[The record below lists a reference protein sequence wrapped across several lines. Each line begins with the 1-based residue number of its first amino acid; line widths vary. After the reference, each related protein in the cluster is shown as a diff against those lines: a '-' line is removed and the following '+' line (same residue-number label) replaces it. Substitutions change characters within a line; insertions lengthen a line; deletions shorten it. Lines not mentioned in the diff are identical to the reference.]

1 MGGNANT
8 AIDSWTCSSL
18 IIMESTPI
26 QLLPT
31 LCRVMWFKCSVGDL
45 ENYDCNFTVMSFHQW
60 LLFKDVKGEDVVKL
74 TLALKIARQ
83 DLTKAQVKLNTM
95 IADYGDVVPRRDFES
110 LEKKYS
116 DLLQE
121 VSISS

>member
-1 MGGNANT
+1 
-8 AIDSWTCSSL
+8 
-18 IIMESTPI
+18 
-26 QLLPT
+26 
-31 LCRVMWFKCSVGDL
+31 
-45 ENYDCNFTVMSFHQW
+45 MSFHQW
-60 LLFKDVKGEDVVKL
+60 LLFKDIKGEDVVKL
-74 TLALKIARQ
+74 TLALKVAQQ

-95 IADYGDVVPRRDFES
+95 IADYEDVVPRRDFES

>member
-1 MGGNANT
+1 VNA
-8 AIDSWTCSSL
+8 AIYSRTCSSL
-18 IIMESTPI
+18 VIMQSTPT
-26 QLLPT
+26 QLSPT
-31 LCRVMWFKCSVGDL
+31 LCKVTWSKSLTKVL
-45 ENYDCNFTVMSFHQW
+45 ENYNCNFTVMSVHQW
-60 LLFKDVKGEDVVKL
+60 PLFKDVKGEDVVKL

-116 DLLQE
+116 ELLQE
-121 VSISS
+121 VSIRS